1 MMPSPGPLADLRV
14 LDIGHALAGPFAAT
28 LLGDFGAEVIKVE
41 RPGEGDAMRRLGPR
55 KDGVALW
62 WKAAARNK
70 KSIALDFGK
79 PRGREILVE
88 LIRRSDV
95 LVENFRPGTLE
106 RHGLGWEEVHELNPR
121 LVMLRISGFGQ
132 TGSRSRQP
140 GFGRIAEAMS
150 GSAHLTGEPGGA
162 PTHVGYSLADTATG
176 LTGAFGA
183 VVALLGRVRTGEGAC
198 IDLALYESLFRLI
211 DWQAIV
217 HDQLGVVPTR
227 AGDAFPAVL
236 EGVAAG
242 VARSADGVWVS
253 YSAATDSVLER
264 LVGLVL
270 GAAGLEDPRFV
281 DAEARRLHV
290 AAVGEAASAWIA
302 ERSFTE
308 VERAFTD
315 AQAVAGRIY
324 DVETIF
330 ADPSYRERGNLV
342 DVADEDFGTVKMHG
356 VVPRIVGEPD
366 RVHATGPAL
375 GRHTDEVLSRVL
387 ELDEVEIESLHE
399 AGVV

>member
-1 MMPSPGPLADLRV
+1 MGEGPLSDLRV

-70 KSIALDFGK
+70 KSITLDFAK
-79 PRGREILVE
+79 PVGREILIE
-88 LIRRSDV
+88 LARRSDV

-106 RHGLGWEEVHELNPR
+106 RHDLGWETLHELNPR

-132 TGSRSRQP
+132 TGPRSRQP

-150 GSAHLTGEPGGA
+150 GSAQLTGDPEGP
-162 PTHVGYSLADTATG
+162 PMHVGYSLADTATG

-211 DWQAIV
+211 DWQVIAY
-217 HDQLGVVPTR
+217 DQLRSVATR
-227 AGDAFPAVL
+227 AGNSFPALL

-242 VARSADGVWVS
+242 VGRSADGVWIS
-253 YSAATDSVLER
+253 YSAATDSVLAR
-264 LVGLVL
+264 LIGVVAGE
-270 GAAGLEDPRFV
+270 GALEDPRFA
-281 DAEARRLHV
+281 DAEARRVHV
-290 AAVGEAASAWIA
+290 REVEVAASAWIA
-302 ERSFTE
+302 ERSADE
-308 VERAFTD
+308 VERIFAE
-315 AQAVAGRIY
+315 AHAVAGRVY
-324 DVETIF
+324 DTAAIF
-330 ADPSYRERGNLV
+330 EDPSYRERGNLV
-342 DVADEDFGTVKMHG
+342 EADDEELGTVTMHG
-356 VVPRIVGEPD
+356 VVPRIGGWPV
-366 RVHATGPAL
+366 RTHATGPAL
-375 GRHTDEVLSRVL
+375 GHDTNDVLGEIL
-387 ELDEVEIESLHE
+387 GLDPEDVDFLR
-399 AGVV
+399 ADGVV